1 MLGKLLVPT
10 LIIFLIIFIINIFM
24 VKLTGPMIYSIP
36 EGSSYYHVSGNGHAG
51 YIPGDSLL
59 RTDAKDLIGLGHFYH
74 YKAFWFSERA
84 LYSAILM
91 G

>member
-1 MLGKLLVPT
+1 MVPT

-24 VKLTGPMIYSIP
+24 VKLTGDMIDQAIAANA
-36 EGSSYYHVSGNGHAG
+36 SYYHASGSGFAG
-51 YIPGDSLL
+51 YIPGDSFL
-59 RTDAKDLIGLGHFYH
+59 RPDASGLIGLGHFYR